1 MTALGLSLP
10 LVHPLPLSAHVALAR
25 EAQGLGFDRLWS
37 VEIAGPDAL
46 TLMALLA
53 AHTSRIGLATG
64 VVPVQTRTPQVL
76 AMTAATLGAAAP
88 GRFSLGLGVSSPVIV
103 GQWHGLGWDRP
114 LERIR
119 EAVTLIRLALS
130 GEKVN
135 FEGRHYRCRNFRLG
149 LVPPRP
155 VRIVLGA
162 LGPRM
167 LELAG
172 EIADGVL
179 LNWLPPEAVPACLAR
194 IEAGARRARRSLA
207 EIEVAGFVRT
217 CVTEEPAAAR
227 QWLARDITGYAIV
240 DAYARFFSEC
250 GYADEVAAINAAW
263 TAGDRA
269 GAVAAVSDRLLDGL
283 GAVGDE
289 ACCRDRVAAY
299 AKAGLGEPVIFPF
312 SADHDPLPSV
322 LRTVRAFERRD
333 TAERTY
339 P

>member
-10 LVHPLPLSAHVALAR
+10 LMHPLPLAAHLSLAR
-25 EAQGLGFDRLWS
+25 EAQGLGFDRVWS
-37 VEIAGPDAL
+37 VEIAGPDAI
-46 TLMALLA
+46 TLMGLLA

-76 AMTAATLGAAAP
+76 AMTAATLGSAAP
-88 GRFSLGLGVSSPVIV
+88 GRFSLGLGVSSPMIV

-114 LERIR
+114 LERLR

-130 GEKVN
+130 GEKVT
-135 FEGRHYRCRNFRLG
+135 FEGRHYRCRGFRLG
-149 LVPPRP
+149 LLPPRP
-155 VRIVLGA
+155 VKIVLGA

-194 IEAGARRARRSLA
+194 IEAGAKRAGRRL
-207 EIEVAGFVRT
+207 EDIEVAGFVRT
-217 CVTEEPAAAR
+217 CVTDDEAAAR

-240 DAYARFFSEC
+240 DSYARFFSEC
-250 GYADEVAAINAAW
+250 GYGEEIARINAAW

-269 GAVAAVSDRLLDGL
+269 AAVGEVSNRVLEGL
-283 GAVGDE
+283 GAVGSE
-289 ACCRDRVAAY
+289 AVCRDRIAQF
-299 AKAGLGEPVIFPF
+299 AKAGLGEPVVFPF
-312 SADHDPLPSV
+312 AAGSDPLPTV
-322 LRTVRAFERRD
+322 LRTVRAFGREPNRNR
-333 TAERTY
+333 